1 MIRPWG
7 RIVAAV
13 VAVAAIGTGIG
24 LLLADDGGGSAV
36 VVAPTVTSTTTTTLA
51 PTTTVAPTTT
61 TTVEPGALPQTPD
74 RPTTTG
80 ALFQEHV
87 ADLWRAIVTDDP
99 SVAMPFFFPLGA
111 YLQVKAIG
119 NPEADWRNRLV
130 AQYELDI
137 HAYHARLGADAA
149 VAQYAGFDVPD
160 TAVWVQPGAEYNKG
174 SYWRVYDSQLRYT
187 VNGQAR
193 SFVVKSMISW
203 RGEWYVVHLVEIK

>member
-1 MIRPWG
+1 MI
-7 RIVAAV
+7 
-13 VAVAAIGTGIG
+13 AVAAIGTGVA
-24 LLLADDGGGSAV
+24 LLATDGRAGDREAV
-36 VVAPTVTSTTTTTLA
+36 VVTTALPTTTTTLA

-61 TTVEPGALPQTPD
+61 TTVDPASLPQTED
-74 RPTTTG
+74 RPATTG

-99 SVAMPFFFPLGA
+99 AVAMPFFFPLGA
-111 YLQVKAIG
+111 YLQFKSIS

-137 HAYHARLGADAA
+137 HAYHALLGANAS
-149 VAQYAGFDVPD
+149 VAQFAGFDVPD
-160 TAVWVQPGAEYNKG
+160 TAVWVPPGAEYNKG

-187 VNGQAR
+187 VDGQAR

-203 RGEWYVVHLVEIK
+203 WGEWYVVHLVAIK